1 MHPIHLTILFKY
13 IYCYNVRRRLKF
25 VKYLLLQYFHLTLF
39 SLPLSSLS
47 CEFFR
52 NPLFYSE
59 HAIAL
64 TFLPVILQEL
74 IDEIPIHLKTVIL
87 ISLL

>member
-1 MHPIHLTILFKY
+1 MHPIHLIILLKY
-13 IYCYNVRRRLKF
+13 IYCYNISRRVEF
-25 VKYLLLQYFHLTLF
+25 VKYFLLKYFHLSLF

-59 HAIAL
+59 HTISL
-64 TFLPVILQEL
+64 TFLPIMLQEL
-74 IDEIPIHLKTVIL
+74 IDEIPMYLKTVI
-87 ISLL
+87 